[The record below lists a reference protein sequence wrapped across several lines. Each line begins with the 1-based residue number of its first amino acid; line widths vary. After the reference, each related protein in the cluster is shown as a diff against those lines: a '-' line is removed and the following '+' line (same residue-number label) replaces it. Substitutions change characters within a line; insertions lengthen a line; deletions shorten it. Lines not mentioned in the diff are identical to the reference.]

1 MQVEV
6 SLKRMQTNFG
16 ECGFSGFGDFAP
28 FHLPSKWPK
37 FFWTMDYS
45 PWWNRLKKFML
56 IKVNVECMHAKCDGI
71 ASQVFEI
78 LLHLF
83 SFKFLMVHGLL
94 YNISSSQFCYSYII
108 IFSCLLFLH
117 HFNLLTDFNCINFYV
132 LCPFVPVCLSF
143 LTALSLL
150 HSCSFCCL
158 LLALSESSLLHK
170 LFLFLPIV
178 LIECL

>member
-1 MQVEV
+1 M
-6 SLKRMQTNFG
+6 
-16 ECGFSGFGDFAP
+16 
-28 FHLPSKWPK
+28 
-37 FFWTMDYS
+37 
-45 PWWNRLKKFML
+45 
-56 IKVNVECMHAKCDGI
+56 GI
-71 ASQVFEI
+71 ASQVFKI

-117 HFNLLTDFNCINFYV
+117 HFNLLTDFNCISFYV

-150 HSCSFCCL
+150 HSCSFRCL
-158 LLALSESSLLHK
+158 LLALSESSFLHK

-178 LIECL
+178 LIKCLQYLFHTIYSYNPLLPGISFLTSLSYNAIVYSPYRLVVVIKQH

>member
-1 MQVEV
+1 MWNVCMQSV
-6 SLKRMQTNFG
+6 M
-16 ECGFSGFGDFAP
+16 
-28 FHLPSKWPK
+28 
-37 FFWTMDYS
+37 
-45 PWWNRLKKFML
+45 
-56 IKVNVECMHAKCDGI
+56 GI
-71 ASQVFEI
+71 ASQVFKI

-117 HFNLLTDFNCINFYV
+117 HFNLLTDFNCISFYV

-178 LIECL
+178 LIKCLYSIFFILYIATTLYCLVSPFWLPYHTML